1 MTGHATSETSEKQGS
16 KSRATTTL
24 PVEIYGTTYHVR
36 AGSDPSHLES
46 LAEIVDGK
54 MREIAGRTATVET
67 SRIAILAA
75 LNLADELVRARS
87 QTESKEIAEQA
98 HGLLDQLEKA
108 LERS

>member
-1 MTGHATSETSEKQGS
+1 MTGHSTSETSEKQAS
-16 KSRATTTL
+16 KARATTTL

-75 LNLADELVRARS
+75 LNLADELVRARR
-87 QTESKEIAEQA
+87 QTESNEIAQA

>member
-1 MTGHATSETSEKQGS
+1 MTGQDTSEATERRAAE
-16 KSRATTTL
+16 SRATTTL

-46 LAEIVDGK
+46 LAQIVDGK

-75 LNLADELVRARS
+75 LNLADELVRARG
-87 QTESKEIAEQA
+87 QKQSKEISEQA
-98 HGLLDQLEKA
+98 HGLLDRLEKA

>member
-1 MTGHATSETSEKQGS
+1 MTGQSTSESSEDRGPR
-16 KSRATTTL
+16 SRATTTL
-24 PVEIYGTTYHVR
+24 PVEIFGTTYHVR

-87 QTESKEIAEQA
+87 QSESKEISEQA

-108 LERS
+108 LER